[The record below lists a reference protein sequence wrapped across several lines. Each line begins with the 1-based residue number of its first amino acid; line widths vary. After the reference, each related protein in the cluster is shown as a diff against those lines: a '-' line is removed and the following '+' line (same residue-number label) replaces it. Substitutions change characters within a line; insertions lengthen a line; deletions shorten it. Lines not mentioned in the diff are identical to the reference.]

1 MGPNRSNKQEQHRV
15 IVQRVGNPVDL
26 ALIQDLNERF
36 DTITGSNDKPE
47 DLQGVQQVLSIAL
60 HEHCLSH
67 AEFVCSRSMFTSA
80 MKGQHGEWDL
90 GLGKAMWRGFY
101 SCLVFS
107 KGTHQLLIN
116 LDGKYQHVKEIIH

>member
-1 MGPNRSNKQEQHRV
+1 MGPNRSNKQEPHKV

-26 ALIQDLNERF
+26 ALIKDLNERF

-47 DLQGVQQVLSIAL
+47 ELQSIKQVLSIAL

-67 AEFVCSRSMFTSA
+67 VEFVYTRSFFTPA
-80 MKGQHGEWDL
+80 MEKQNGEWDL

-101 SCLVFS
+101 SCLVFA

-116 LDGKYQHVKEIIH
+116 LDGKY